1 MTADADSILSIGV
14 VDRNGVLAI
23 FSSGGP
29 TADGRM
35 KPEVL
40 APGVKVYAASFL
52 SENQY
57 ERVDGTSFSTPLEAG
72 VAALI
77 LENHPHWGPMKL
89 REALMMTA
97 NRAENPDN
105 EFGWGI
111 INALQAAFYRSIGG
125 KVIGSVSQTPI
136 EDVTIDYIGPVSGST
151 KTNANGRQ
159 KDCPAEY
166 TCTILKRTIS
176 LKQGN

>member
-1 MTADADSILSIGV
+1 MTSSLVNIGLHDYDELDGNTSVASIAARRAASKGILICTGIGNFGPGMGTLLSPADADSILSIGA

-23 FSSGGP
+23 FSSRGP

-52 SENQY
+52 SQNQY
-57 ERVDGTSFSTPLEAG
+57 ERVDGTSFSTPLTAG

-77 LENHPHWGPMKL
+77 LENYPHWGPMKL
-89 REALMMTA
+89 REALIMTPS
-97 NRAENPDN
+97 RAENPDN

-111 INALQAAFYRSIGG
+111 IN
-125 KVIGSVSQTPI
+125 
-136 EDVTIDYIGPVSGST
+136 
-151 KTNANGRQ
+151 
-159 KDCPAEY
+159 
-166 TCTILKRTIS
+166 
-176 LKQGN
+176 